1 MEKNSRKDVKKRIG
15 KQKNT
20 VFNVLA
26 NVFNGKKNN
35 GKENELRGLK
45 GKLEKR
51 IRYSISSFEATRGR
65 KATREERA
73 KIRHRVTHD
82 FQTRLAVRTGSL
94 ALAGFTLFSAG
105 KMLGEGSGKIEG
117 VTQENPESVTVDVNN
132 FKEGLKVVGLGD
144 DGVLLVQNEDGQD
157 VQITNQNVNAIKEQN
172 DIIAQREAQIQ
183 QIRDDIKNIKNEK
196 DAIKY
201 MKKTFREQ
209 YKIDNGV
216 EIAGNIKIYTKSWD
230 SNPNT
235 KEEVI
240 VEKASGEIIESWNE
254 RDNQDNSISKVLGI
268 LLETEKLRLYYQQN
282 SPDSYMSRKG
292 GEKDQLADFII
303 RAKGLDEQTQ
313 QVDGMEPGE

>member
-1 MEKNSRKDVKKRIG
+1 MEKDSRKNQKIHKNVGIFKSTIERKTRI
-15 KQKNT
+15 KIRE
-20 VFNVLA
+20 
-26 NVFNGKKNN
+26 
-35 GKENELRGLK
+35 KENRL
-45 GKLEKR
+45 
-51 IRYSISSFEATRGR
+51 GR
-65 KATREERA
+65 SLTREEKA
-73 KIRHRVTHD
+73 KLRHKVTHD
-82 FQTRLAVRTGSL
+82 FQTQLAVRIGAVSL
-94 ALAGFTLFSAG
+94 IGLTFFSAG
-105 KMLGEGSGKIEG
+105 KMLNEGSGRIEG

-183 QIRDDIKNIKNEK
+183 QIREDIKNIKNEK
-196 DAIKY
+196 DAIEY